1 MGYVIGHNMPGYL
14 PMDDDEPY
22 IYESA
27 EDARNA
33 LVDDLHHWR
42 DSVEMGG
49 DQTALA
55 DAIDDAANEVYNA
68 DVSQGYSVI
77 VCDPDREHD
86 LGQCY
91 WVEIAED
98 LLPYDNPDSP
108 EFWQR

>member
-14 PMDDDEPY
+14 PTAWDNPYVYDSADEAKSALIEEMLQDADSVDTFGGY
-22 IYESA
+22 AAHAEALSNAA
-27 EDARNA
+27 EDLN
-33 LVDDLHHWR
+33 L
-42 DSVEMGG
+42 S
-49 DQTALA
+49 
-55 DAIDDAANEVYNA
+55 

-86 LGQCY
+86 LGECY
-91 WVEIAED
+91 WIEVAED